1 MTRFHVI
8 SATVQTTG
16 DSALRCTNDV
26 PTCMPPHLVSLFTL
40 PLFHL
45 TKADRPQSETEGEL
59 GECPEITRVD
69 LFGGKSKR
77 EPYSG
82 WGGQQPLACNPT

>member
-40 PLFHL
+40 PLFHP
-45 TKADRPQSETEGEL
+45 TKADRPQSEMEGEL
-59 GECPEITRVD
+59 GECPEITRNA
-69 LFGGKSKR
+69 FKS
-77 EPYSG
+77 PG
-82 WGGQQPLACNPT
+82 